1 MIFKTRVKYF
11 SVYIFVL
18 LFINYGFSQTN
29 TREKLELKRVELQK
43 EIKKINELLFS
54 NKRKRATVYSDI
66 ESLSLKI
73 QRKEELVKLTNQQ
86 INLLNN
92 AIERNQKGEDS
103 LESNLIKTKK
113 AYQEMILK
121 SYKTKS
127 GKSRLMFL
135 LSSESFFQAYK
146 RVQYIKQV
154 SLFRKT
160 QANKILLLINEIG
173 EINKKLTFQKTKK
186 EDLLKSNRSIK
197 KSLETEKKESNTLAY
212 ELRRKEKKYL
222 DEIVNKQ
229 KLSLQIDKEIERLI
243 REAIAKSNKE
253 KNKSDSFSLTPEAK
267 ELSKNFVL
275 NKGKLPWPVIR
286 GVVIQKFGTQ
296 PHPVVKTAKIKS
308 NGIIIATAQNEKVK
322 AVFDGVIL
330 SVLQFKG
337 SNPTILVQ
345 HGNYITAYKN
355 LSKVYVKKGDKV
367 MSNQNIGEVF
377 TNNSTG
383 KSTIQF
389 SVFQNTKPVN
399 PLFWIIKM

>member
-92 AIERNQKGEDS
+92 AIERNQKEEDS

-367 MSNQNIGEVF
+367 ISNQNIGEVF

>member
-1 MIFKTRVKYF
+1 MIFKTRVRYF
-11 SVYIFVL
+11 YVYVFLL

-29 TREKLELKRVELQK
+29 TREKLELKRAEIQK

-54 NKRKRATVYSDI
+54 NKRKKTAVYSDI
-66 ESLSLKI
+66 ENLSLKI

-92 AIERNQKGEDS
+92 TIERNQKEEDS
-103 LESNLIKTKK
+103 LESNVIEIKK

-146 RVQYIKQV
+146 RIEYIKQF
-154 SLFRKT
+154 SLFRKN
-160 QANKILLLINEIG
+160 QANKILFLINEIE
-173 EINKKLTFQKTKK
+173 EINKELNFQKTKK
-186 EDLLKSNRSIK
+186 KDLLKSNRAIQ
-197 KSLETEKKESNTLAY
+197 KSLESEKKESNILAY
-212 ELRRKEKKYL
+212 ELRRKEKKYR

-253 KNKSDSFSLTPEAK
+253 KNKSDSFNLTPEAK

-286 GVVIQKFGTQ
+286 GVVIQTFGTQ

-308 NGIIIATAQNEKVK
+308 NGIIIATAKGEKVK
-322 AVFDGVIL
+322 TVFDGVIL

-337 SNPTILVQ
+337 SNPTVLVQ

-355 LSKVYVKKGDKV
+355 LSKVYIKKGDKV
-367 MSNQNIGEVF
+367 VSNQNIGEVF

-383 KSTIQF
+383 NSTIQF
-389 SVFQNTKPVN
+389 SIFQNTKPIN

>member
-1 MIFKTRVKYF
+1 MIFKTRVKYLALYVF
-11 SVYIFVL
+11 L
-18 LFINYGFSQTN
+18 GLFINYGFSQTN
-29 TREKLELKRVELQK
+29 NREKLEIKRLELQN

-54 NKRKRATVYSDI
+54 NKRKKAAVYSDI
-66 ESLSLKI
+66 ENLSLKI

-92 AIERNQKGEDS
+92 LIEKNQQEEALLGA
-103 LESNLIKTKK
+103 NLIDVKK
-113 AYQEMILK
+113 NYEEMILK

-146 RVQYIKQV
+146 RVQYIKQFAI
-154 SLFRKT
+154 FRKN
-160 QANKILLLINEIG
+160 QANKILFLINEIG
-173 EINKKLTFQKTKK
+173 DINKELNFQKTKK
-186 EDLLKSNRSIK
+186 EELLKDNRNIK
-197 KSLETEKKESNTLAY
+197 KSLESEKKESNTLAY
-212 ELRRKEKKYL
+212 ELRRQEKKYL
-222 DEIVNKQ
+222 NEIDKKQ
-229 KLSLQIDKEIERLI
+229 RLSLQIDKEIERLI

-253 KNKSDSFSLTPEAK
+253 KSKSEGFKLTPEAK

-308 NGIIIATAQNEKVK
+308 NGIVIATTKDEKVK
-322 AVFDGVIL
+322 TVFEGVVL

-345 HGNYITAYKN
+345 HGDYITAYKN
-355 LSKVYVKKGDKV
+355 LSKVYVKKGDRV
-367 MSNQNIGEVF
+367 VSNQNIGEVF

-389 SVFQNTKPVN
+389 SVFKNTAPVN